1 MRRLSDRARLEG
13 MLALRKALEGVRRG
27 QAAARTA
34 SDGIGRAAL
43 RDRRIEDSSW
53 SRRSQFD
60 ATQFEVGRLN
70 GDEVDAGYPYVA
82 PLGGGDP
89 ELTKALDRIAD
100 SIERVSAQLD
110 SYHLERAEHLNA
122 IEFLLREMVISSVP
136 VTGSRSIVF
145 GGVVE
150 SGDGGPDDDITILPE
165 GYPLVVD
172 TAVEVRSRFHD
183 RWITGFNI
191 AEAVDTPGRCRY
203 RLTRKSDGIP
213 LPILFDACDVR
224 AVSSSYERKNAPS
237 SRASF
242 SEARPRS

>member
-1 MRRLSDRARLEG
+1 

-27 QAAARTA
+27 QLAARTA
-34 SDGIGRAAL
+34 GDGIGRTAL
-43 RDRRIEDSSW
+43 RERRIEDSSW

-60 ATQFEVGRLN
+60 TRQFGSAEFGAVT
-70 GDEVDAGYPYVA
+70 DAEYSDQYA
-82 PLGGGDP
+82 RPLVGGDP

-110 SYHLERAEHLNA
+110 SYHLERAEHLDA

-150 SGDGGPDDDITILPE
+150 PGADGDDDISIVPD
-165 GYPLVVD
+165 GFPLVVD

-183 RWITGFNI
+183 RWIAGFNI
-191 AEAVDTPGRCRY
+191 AEAVDAPGRFRY

-224 AVSSSYERKNAPS
+224 AASSSYERRNTAS
-237 SRASF
+237 SQSSAGES
-242 SEARPRS
+242 RSTS

>member
-13 MLALRKALEGVRRG
+13 MLALRRALEGVRRG
-27 QAAARTA
+27 QAVARTA

-43 RDRRIEDSSW
+43 REQRIEESSW

-60 ATQFEVGRLN
+60 TDDASDDTRDRPVG
-70 GDEVDAGYPYVA
+70 
-82 PLGGGDP
+82 PLVGGDP
-89 ELTKALDRIAD
+89 ELTKSLARIAD

-110 SYHLERAEHLNA
+110 SYHLERAEHLDA
-122 IEFLLREMVISSVP
+122 IEFLLREMVIGSVP

-150 SGDGGPDDDITILPE
+150 PGGREHDDDITILPE

-183 RWITGFNI
+183 RWIAGFNI

-203 RLTRKSDGIP
+203 RLTRRSDGIP

-224 AVSSSYERKNAPS
+224 AASSTNDRKSAAS
-237 SRASF
+237 SRSSV
-242 SEARPRS
+242 SESRRTS

>member
-27 QAAARTA
+27 QAAARNP
-34 SDGIGRAAL
+34 SDGIPRTAL
-43 RDRRIEDSSW
+43 RERRIEESSW
-53 SRRSQFD
+53 SRRSQFSTD
-60 ATQFEVGRLN
+60 
-70 GDEVDAGYPYVA
+70 DEPHDAGDQYIA
-82 PLGGGDP
+82 PLVGGDP
-89 ELTKALDRIAD
+89 ELTKSLNRIAD

-110 SYHLERAEHLNA
+110 SYHLERAEHLDA

-150 SGDGGPDDDITILPE
+150 PGDRDQDDEGITILPD

-183 RWITGFNI
+183 RWIAGFNI
-191 AEAVDTPGRCRY
+191 AEAVETPGRCRY
-203 RLTRKSDGIP
+203 RLTRRSDGIP
-213 LPILFDACDVR
+213 LPILFEACDVR
-224 AVSSSYERKNAPS
+224 AVSSAYDRKNTPS
-237 SRASF
+237 RSSVKISRPTS
-242 SEARPRS
+242 